1 MVWKCLNDID
11 IYNDFKNYF
20 ERLNHN
26 NNARNTGN
34 TLIVISSSVET
45 ERRDYSKRFN
55 TLCCDFLK
63 IIHFFHTMLLLL
75 KKYIYIYGI

>member
-1 MVWKCLNDID
+1 MKKQALLMVWKCLNDID

-34 TLIVISSSVET
+34 TL
-45 ERRDYSKRFN
+45 RLPKCRP
-55 TLCCDFLK
+55 
-63 IIHFFHTMLLLL
+63 
-75 KKYIYIYGI
+75 